1 MVLGNVGEAPVCFYC
16 NKPGHVSKDCF
27 KLRND
32 LASGRAGN
40 GGGRGHRGGR
50 HGGRHSGGQS
60 LNAIAESVDVQEA
73 VRLGLAAIAN
83 KEKQ

>member
-1 MVLGNVGEAPVCFYC
+1 
-16 NKPGHVSKDCF
+16 
-27 KLRND
+27 
-32 LASGRAGN
+32 
-40 GGGRGHRGGR
+40 
-50 HGGRHSGGQS
+50 